1 MLNYCDETCMFL
13 CVLFRIKIINKI
25 INKSCLSI
33 TWFRSKLSHITI
45 FIKHLFIR
53 HLTASSSFKLKLFVL
68 VALLVRIFLSQSLR
82 YTSQFSLFTRCA
94 PLSAM
99 KRGTKDT
106 SLSPDKLASPSAK
119 VIKEDNDEI
128 ADAEATGTKKPR
140 LERPMFPRDVFPRTS
155 SPSEADSL
163 LKIMSWNVAG
173 LRTLIK
179 NNGDNVADFLQSE
192 SPDVVFLQV
201 LIYLCLY

>member
-1 MLNYCDETCMFL
+1 
-13 CVLFRIKIINKI
+13 
-25 INKSCLSI
+25 
-33 TWFRSKLSHITI
+33 
-45 FIKHLFIR
+45 
-53 HLTASSSFKLKLFVL
+53 
-68 VALLVRIFLSQSLR
+68 
-82 YTSQFSLFTRCA
+82 
-94 PLSAM
+94 M